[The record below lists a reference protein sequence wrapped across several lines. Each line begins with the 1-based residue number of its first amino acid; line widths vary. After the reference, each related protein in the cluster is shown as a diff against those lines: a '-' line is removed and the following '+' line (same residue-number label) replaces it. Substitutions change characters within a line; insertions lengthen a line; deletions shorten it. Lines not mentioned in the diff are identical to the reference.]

1 MNITHVD
8 VRPMKTADG
17 KFTLHE
23 TTHYD
28 ERVPGMPWLQKSRRR
43 LWPLAKQPNK
53 RGRRFDTYKEAV
65 RYFAENKD
73 DDMKYGRLTRELMER
88 HIGN

>member
-1 MNITHVD
+1 MLF
-8 VRPMKTADG
+8 R
-17 KFTLHE
+17 
-23 TTHYD
+23 
-28 ERVPGMPWLQKSRRR
+28 SR